1 MKETKSW
8 YLPFVIVFVLVSVAS
23 FLGRESLVTI
33 KISWQVVMGA
43 NLLLFL
49 FAVLNIFAQL
59 KTIAKAKPAAVI
71 RGVMLGTFLKLIGLA
86 VATVIYLVVAGPA
99 RSKNAIFVGMGLYFV
114 YTWLEVRISLRMKS
128 QP

>member
-1 MKETKSW
+1 MKDTKSW
-8 YLPFVIVFVLVSVAS
+8 YLPFVIVFVLVAAVS
-23 FLGRESLVTI
+23 FLLRESLLAV

-59 KTIAKAKPAAVI
+59 KIMAHAKPAAVI

-86 VATVIYLVVAGPA
+86 VATVIYLVAAGPG

-128 QP
+128 KP

>member
-1 MKETKSW
+1 MKEIKSW

-23 FLGRESLVTI
+23 FLGRESLATI

>member
-8 YLPFVIVFVLVSVAS
+8 YLPFVIVFVLVATIS
-23 FLGRESLVTI
+23 FFLRESLAAV

-49 FAVLNIFAQL
+49 FAVLNSYAQL
-59 KTIAKAKPAAVI
+59 KTIANAKPAAVI

-86 VATVIYLVVAGPA
+86 VAIVIYLVVAGQG

-128 QP
+128 KP

>member
-8 YLPFVIVFVLVSVAS
+8 YLPFVIVFVLVSVTS
-23 FLGRESLVTI
+23 FLWREGLATV

-59 KTIAKAKPAAVI
+59 KTIAHAKPAAVI

-128 QP
+128 KP

>member
-23 FLGRESLVTI
+23 FLGRESLATI
-33 KISWQVVMGA
+33 KISWPVVMGA

-114 YTWLEVRISLRMKS
+114 YTWFEVRISLRMKS

>member
-8 YLPFVIVFVLVSVAS
+8 YLPFVIVFVLVTAIS
-23 FLGRESLVTI
+23 FFLRENLAAV
-33 KISWQVVMGA
+33 KISWLVVMGA

-49 FAVLNIFAQL
+49 FAVLNCYA
-59 KTIAKAKPAAVI
+59 AAVI

-86 VATVIYLVVAGPA
+86 VATVIYLVIAGPA

-128 QP
+128 KP

>member
-8 YLPFVIVFVLVSVAS
+8 YLPFVIVFVLVAITS
-23 FLGRESLVTI
+23 FLWKESLATI

-49 FAVLNIFAQL
+49 FAMLNCYAQL

-128 QP
+128 KP

>member
-1 MKETKSW
+1 MKETKFW
-8 YLPFVIVFVLVSVAS
+8 YLPFVIVFVVVAATC
-23 FLGRESLVTI
+23 FLLRETLAAA

-49 FAVLNIFAQL
+49 FAVLNTFAQL
-59 KTIAKAKPAAVI
+59 KTIANAKPAAVI

-86 VATVIYLVVAGPA
+86 VATVIYLVIAGPA

-128 QP
+128 TA

>member
-8 YLPFVIVFVLVSVAS
+8 YLPFVIVFVLVAAIS
-23 FLGRESLVTI
+23 FLLKESLASV

-59 KTIAKAKPAAVI
+59 KTIATAKPSAVI
-71 RGVMLGTFLKLIGLA
+71 RGVMVGTFLKLIGLA
-86 VATVIYLVVAGPA
+86 VATVIYLVVAGPG

-114 YTWLEVRISLRMKS
+114 YTWFEVRISLRMK
-128 QP
+128 PKP

>member
-8 YLPFVIVFVLVSVAS
+8 YLPFVIVFVMVAAIS
-23 FLGRESLVTI
+23 FFLRESLAAV

-49 FAVLNIFAQL
+49 FAVLNTYAQL
-59 KTIAKAKPAAVI
+59 KTMATAKPSAVI
-71 RGVMLGTFLKLIGLA
+71 RGVMLGTFLKLVGLA

-99 RSKNAIFVGMGLYFV
+99 RSKNAIFTGMGLYFV

-128 QP
+128 KA

>member
-8 YLPFVIVFVLVSVAS
+8 YLPFVIVFVLVTAIS
-23 FLGRESLVTI
+23 FFLRENLAAV
-33 KISWQVVMGA
+33 KISWQVVMVA

-49 FAVLNIFAQL
+49 FAVLNCYAQL

-86 VATVIYLVVAGPA
+86 VATVIYLVIAGPA

-128 QP
+128 KP

>member
-23 FLGRESLVTI
+23 FLGRESLATI

-86 VATVIYLVVAGPA
+86 VATVIYLVLAGPA

>member
-23 FLGRESLVTI
+23 FLGRESLATI

-114 YTWLEVRISLRMKS
+114 YTWFEVRISLRMKS

>member
-23 FLGRESLVTI
+23 FLGRESLATI

-71 RGVMLGTFLKLIGLA
+71 RGVMLGTFLKLMGLA
-86 VATVIYLVVAGPA
+86 VATVIYLVLAGPA

>member
-23 FLGRESLVTI
+23 FLGRESLATI
-33 KISWQVVMGA
+33 KISWPVVMGA

>member
-8 YLPFVIVFVLVSVAS
+8 YLPFIIVFMLVAAIS
-23 FLGRESLVTI
+23 FFLRERLAAV

-43 NLLLFL
+43 NLLLCL
-49 FAVLNIFAQL
+49 FALLNIFAQL
-59 KTIAKAKPAAVI
+59 KTIAHAKPAAVI

-86 VATVIYLVVAGPA
+86 VATVVYLVMAGPA
-99 RSKNAIFVGMGLYFV
+99 RSKNAVFVGMGLYFV

-128 QP
+128 RS